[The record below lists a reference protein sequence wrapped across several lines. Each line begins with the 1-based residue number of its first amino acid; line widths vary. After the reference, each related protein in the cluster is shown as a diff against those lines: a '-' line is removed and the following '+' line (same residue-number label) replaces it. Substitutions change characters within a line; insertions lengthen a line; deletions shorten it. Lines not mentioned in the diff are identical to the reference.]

1 MAEVRELKLWHE
13 LSDHEIVLDTN
24 ILLYRYWHERDRR
37 LWIILYRNKVDL
49 MYRNGY
55 RLSVD
60 LLVIGECI
68 SVTSREAQRELEKRN
83 PHLYYKDYKSF
94 RDSPEGIV
102 VMTKIY
108 ATVRNELLV
117 ECQLI
122 NTILTNVEVQSICYA
137 EPLDFVDKILLLLC
151 RKRNAVLFTNDGDF
165 RSRGID
171 ILTSSTQF
179 FDTCEAVSSVKGVSS
194 VE

>member
-1 MAEVRELKLWHE
+1 MAQVRGLKLWYE
-13 LSDHEIVLDTN
+13 LSDREIVLDTN
-24 ILLYRYWHERDRR
+24 ILLYRYWYEDDHR
-37 LWIILYRNKVDL
+37 LWILLYRNKVDR
-49 MYRNGY
+49 MYRKGY

-60 LLVIGECI
+60 LLAIGECI
-68 SVTSREAQRELEKRN
+68 SVTSREAQRDIQRAN
-83 PHLYYKDYKSF
+83 PLLYYKDYKAF
-94 RDSPEGIV
+94 RDSPEGVI

-117 ECQLI
+117 ECRLI
-122 NTILTNVEVQSICYA
+122 NTTLTNVEVQSICYA

-171 ILTSSTQF
+171 ILSSSTQF
-179 FDTCEAVSSVKGVSS
+179 FDTCEMVNSVKGVSS